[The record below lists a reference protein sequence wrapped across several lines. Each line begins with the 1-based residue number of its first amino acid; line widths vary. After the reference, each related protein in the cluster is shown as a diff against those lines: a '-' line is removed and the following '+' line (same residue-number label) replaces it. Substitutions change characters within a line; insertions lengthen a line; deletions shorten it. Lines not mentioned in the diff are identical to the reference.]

1 MYYYVEM
8 PNPSDIFLEYINTV
22 TVISYMYI
30 VNMVIDII
38 SIANKHFIH
47 YLNSY
52 EILKIAFLY
61 DAIIFYIIST
71 H

>member
-47 YLNSY
+47 YSY